1 MPRIIPSLASTPKVK
16 IQSPTSLF
24 SPQTLISSMFE
35 FINNIAYLIA
45 NIIII
50 RNNMSFLGGMRFKE
64 LSTSQILSLITDRF
78 YDQIVERDIKDFPGF
93 HLAILDIFR
102 TINAALPGKHYDVPP
117 QDLVKDLFESWN
129 AKTNEKERKEVLS
142 SFMKKNVKINKVDES
157 MIITAIV
164 APPAAMVVKR
174 TGQTLPQLKLM
185 KSVPDVVFVP
195 SFTVV
200 ALIAVKI
207 ARMLFMKKT
216 IPPPPPKEEQPQEE
230 HHRPSPTSTQISTK
244 PPADDNKSHNNNN
257 NNNNNNNK
265 HATGYYC
272 EECGIVHH

>member
-1 MPRIIPSLASTPKVK
+1 
-16 IQSPTSLF
+16 
-24 SPQTLISSMFE
+24 
-35 FINNIAYLIA
+35 
-45 NIIII
+45 
-50 RNNMSFLGGMRFKE
+50 MSFLGGMRFKE

-102 TINAALPGKHYDVPP
+102 NYGTFFF
-117 QDLVKDLFESWN
+117 QDLFESWN
-129 AKTNEKERKEVLS
+129 AKANEKERKEVLS
-142 SFMKKNVKINKVDES
+142 SFMKKNVNINKVDES

-216 IPPPPPKEEQPQEE
+216 IPPLPTKEEQPQEE

-244 PPADDNKSHNNNN
+244 PPADDKSHNN

>member
-1 MPRIIPSLASTPKVK
+1 
-16 IQSPTSLF
+16 
-24 SPQTLISSMFE
+24 MFE

>member
-1 MPRIIPSLASTPKVK
+1 MHVL
-16 IQSPTSLF
+16 
-24 SPQTLISSMFE
+24 
-35 FINNIAYLIA
+35 Y
-45 NIIII
+45 
-50 RNNMSFLGGMRFKE
+50 
-64 LSTSQILSLITDRF
+64 
-78 YDQIVERDIKDFPGF
+78 
-93 HLAILDIFR
+93 

-129 AKTNEKERKEVLS
+129 AKANEKERKEVLS

-230 HHRPSPTSTQISTK
+230 QIIIK
-244 PPADDNKSHNNNN
+244 INMQLAIIVKSVELCITELFSHLN
-257 NNNNNNNK
+257 
-265 HATGYYC
+265 
-272 EECGIVHH
+272 VFLVL

>member
-1 MPRIIPSLASTPKVK
+1 M
-16 IQSPTSLF
+16 
-24 SPQTLISSMFE
+24 
-35 FINNIAYLIA
+35 
-45 NIIII
+45 
-50 RNNMSFLGGMRFKE
+50 
-64 LSTSQILSLITDRF
+64 STSQILSLITDRF

-102 TINAALPGKHYDVPP
+102 ALKLNLLNNNRNYET
-117 QDLVKDLFESWN
+117 DLFESWN